1 MAFSG
6 ISKIRGQR
14 NKEDTARQSQKEWT
28 IGEKPEEWVSQKPS
42 EDGVKEG
49 KVV

>member
-6 ISKIRGQR
+6 MSKIRGQR
-14 NKEDTARQSQKEWT
+14 NKDTARESQKEWT
-28 IGEKPEEWVSQKPS
+28 IGGKPEERVSQKPS